1 MPTPRELFESFQVF
15 GADEDLLA
23 EDLVVETPF
32 APPGRPRRW
41 EGRDA
46 WLAFARPARATF
58 PFELRRRGVVVHET
72 PDPEVIVVEYELGG
86 ALPGTDHEAWAPFIG
101 VLRARDGKV
110 VHWREYQNAIAIAAA
125 TGGLPDLLAS
135 LGAGN
140 AIDTGRRTELTG

>member
-1 MPTPRELFESFQVF
+1 MPTPRELFENHAVF
-15 GADEDLLA
+15 GADEDVLA

-41 EGRDA
+41 EGRDE
-46 WLAFARPARATF
+46 WLAFARPGRAAF
-58 PFELRRRGVVVHET
+58 PFELRSRGVVVHET
-72 PDPEVIVVEYELGG
+72 ADPEVIVVEYELGG
-86 ALPGTDHEAWAPFIG
+86 TLPGGHEAWAPFIG

-135 LGAGN
+135 LRAGN
-140 AIDTGRRTELTG
+140 AIDTGHATELTG